1 LPGSPKYF
9 EPAVDTLIS
18 RLNKCIPLNFE
29 YIDIELDELSI
40 VNIIDK
46 QVKRW
51 DNKVKIGSY
60 PQQEP
65 RSVKSYT
72 RITLEGSQEAVAEA
86 REEFLYFLP
95 IQKIMDLK
103 NGFGCFQMNAILENS
118 KNEAHVKNALDILNE
133 CYDKYAHV
141 YIYIV
146 KLCYILYK
154 CIIIHNMLINLFYR
168 YEADEI
174 FISFNGGKDCTVVLH
189 LAATIAKS
197 RNISS
202 LLCLYVTN
210 DSFLEVRKL
219 LNNIVVCNIIT

>member
-1 LPGSPKYF
+1 
-9 EPAVDTLIS
+9 
-18 RLNKCIPLNFE
+18 LNYE

-46 QVKRW
+46 QAKRW

-60 PQQEP
+60 PQQESQ
-65 RSVKSYT
+65 SVKSYT

-118 KNEAHVKNALDILNE
+118 KNEAHVQIALDILNE
-133 CYDKYAHV
+133 CYDKYVYV
-141 YIYIV
+141 YII
-146 KLCYILYK
+146 KLCYINMS
-154 CIIIHNMLINLFYR
+154 IIHNMLINLVYR
-168 YEADEI
+168 YKADEI
-174 FISFNGGKDCTVVLH
+174 FVSFNGGKDCTVVLH
-189 LAATIAKS
+189 LAAAIAKS

-202 LLCLYVTN
+202 LLCLYVIN
-210 DSFLEVRKL
+210 DSFSEVRKL
-219 LNNIVVCNIIT
+219 LNNVTIKVRMKILLKYFSYLNHIFFIYR